1 MTAKSSASKRCRDKT
16 QISFSLYA
24 SFRVKLKLCSK
35 RNDFR
40 KELKNWLINAN
51 KVVLAGI
58 GNEIRSDDFV
68 GIKIIR
74 DLQGKVSDRVHLIEC
89 ETVPESFM
97 DEIVEL
103 NPSHVLIVDAAF
115 LGLDP
120 GAVQLYDAERVDS
133 FPAIT
138 THMLPIRVFC
148 DYITQMSQAK
158 LALLLVEPKNTEL
171 GEGLSSEVAAASNK
185 IVRILLD
192 LLPRNVR

>member
-16 QISFSLYA
+16 QISFSLNA
-24 SFRVKLKLCSK
+24 SFRVKLKLCSQ

-40 KELKNWLINAN
+40 KELKNWLSNAN

-68 GIKIIR
+68 GVKIIR

-158 LALLLVEPKNTEL
+158 LALLLVEPKNTEF
-171 GEGLSSEVAAASNK
+171 GEGLSSEVAAASNM